1 VSVKH
6 KKDKTS
12 LSQSGLLSEQK
23 SGGLYRRVGQGEV
36 KPKSVC
42 LQMGEGKPSGK
53 KKRIKP
59 TTGVM
64 RSA

>member
-42 LQMGEGKPSGK
+42 LQMGGGETVRQK
-53 KKRIKP
+53 K
-59 TTGVM
+59 
-64 RSA
+64 AH